1 MLKNIRTVCVAAAG
15 IAAALALTGC
25 GSGGDSGG
33 GTPDKK
39 PAASPATGTPSAS
52 GTGGADGAAKPGS
65 LDGAWVSAANPGEIV
80 ILTVKSPVAI
90 VIDGGKTCKGAVSGK
105 NLTMTCPSGGKRTK
119 GTVDS
124 VDATTLKVTWDGA
137 GTDTFQKSDA
147 GKLPTALPSS

>member
-1 MLKNIRTVCVAAAG
+1 MLKNIRAVCVTAAG
-15 IAAALALTGC
+15 VAAALALTGC
-25 GSGGDSGG
+25 GSGGDSDGAA
-33 GTPDKK
+33 PDKK
-39 PAASPATGTPSAS
+39 PAATPAAGTPSAS
-52 GTGGADGAAKPGS
+52 GAGGAAKAGS

-105 NLTMTCPSGGKRTK
+105 DLTLVCPSGGKRTK

-124 VDATTLKVTWDGA
+124 VDATSLKVTWEGA